1 MKIILSPD
9 SFKGSLS
16 ARGVALALEKGIHKV
31 DPQAECLIVPIADG
45 GEGTLETLV
54 EEADFHYATV
64 RSTNGAPVKAAY
76 GIKGKTA
83 VIEMA
88 RAAGLTLVDPDK
100 LNPLVAS
107 TYGVGELILRALDEG
122 CDHILLTVGGS
133 GTNDGGS
140 GMLCALGGKL
150 FDADGGEIP
159 GCGGALAKIARID
172 ASGLDPRLQNCRF
185 TVASDVTNPLVG
197 ELGATRVYGPQKG
210 VTPDLI
216 DALEA
221 GMSSYASAVEAA
233 SGKAVAEIPGCGAG
247 GGLITPLLAFC
258 NVTVRSGIESVLEAA
273 DFDRLLLDADAVI
286 TGEGR
291 VDAQSCYGKAIS
303 GVAEHARAQG
313 VPVYVAA
320 GGLGDGW
327 EELLSHGIKE
337 VSALMAEAEQIPL
350 EERVAYCMQNAEELL
365 SVVGER
371 IARSILAER

>member
-16 ARGVALALEKGIHKV
+16 ARGVGLALEKGIRRV
-31 DPQAECLIVPIADG
+31 IPDAECLILPIADG

-54 EEADFHYATV
+54 EESDLRYATV
-64 RSTNGAPVKAAY
+64 RSTGGAPVNAAY
-76 GIKGKTA
+76 GVKGKTA

-100 LNPLVAS
+100 LDPLGAS

-140 GMLCALGGKL
+140 GMLCALGGRL
-150 FDADGGEIP
+150 FDADGGEIF
-159 GCGGALAKIARID
+159 GCGGALSEVARVD
-172 ASGLDPRLQNCRF
+172 VSGLDPRLQNCRF

-210 VTPDLI
+210 VTPDMI
-216 DALEA
+216 DALES
-221 GMSSYASAVEAA
+221 GMRSYARAVEAA
-233 SGKAVAEIPGCGAG
+233 AGKAVAEIPGCGAG

-273 DFDRLLLDADAVI
+273 DFDGQLIGADAVI

-303 GVAEHARAQG
+303 GVASHAAAKN
-313 VPVYVAA
+313 VPVYVAS
-320 GGLGDGW
+320 GGLGEGW
-327 EELLSHGIKE
+327 EELLRHGIRE
-337 VSALMAEAEQIPL
+337 VLALMAEAEQIPKA
-350 EERVAYCMQNAEELL
+350 ERVAYCMQNAEELL
-365 SVVGER
+365 IVVGEK
-371 IARSILAER
+371 IARRLIS

>member
-16 ARGVALALEKGIHKV
+16 ARGVAEALERGIHKV
-31 DPQAECLIVPIADG
+31 IPDAECLIVPIADG

-54 EEADFHYATV
+54 EETEFHYATV
-64 RSTNGAPVKAAY
+64 RSTNGAPVLAAY
-76 GIKGKTA
+76 GVKGKTA

-88 RAAGLTLVDPDK
+88 RAAGLTLVEPDK
-100 LNPLVAS
+100 RDPLTAS
-107 TYGVGELILRALDEG
+107 TFGVGELILHAMNEG
-122 CDHILLTVGGS
+122 CDHVLLTVGGS

-140 GMLCALGGKL
+140 GMFCALGGKL
-150 FDADGGEIP
+150 LDADGHEIP
-159 GCGGALAKIARID
+159 GCGGALSKIARVD

-210 VTPDLI
+210 VTPDII
-216 DALEA
+216 DAVEA
-221 GMSSYASAVEAA
+221 GMKNYARAIAAA
-233 SGKAVAEIPGCGAG
+233 SGKNVAEIPGCGAG

-273 DFDRLLLDADAVI
+273 DFDDLLMGADAVI

-303 GVAEHARAQG
+303 GVAAHAKAKS
-313 VPVYVAA
+313 VPVYVAS

-327 EELLSHGIKE
+327 EELLSHGIRQ
-337 VSALMAEAEQIPL
+337 VFALMAEAEQIPK
-350 EERVAYCMQNAEELL
+350 EERVAYCMQNADALL
-365 SVVGER
+365 AVVGEK
-371 IARSILAER
+371 IANCLLA

>member
-16 ARGVALALEKGIHKV
+16 ARGVGLALEKGIRRV
-31 DPQAECLIVPIADG
+31 IPDAECLILPIADG

-54 EEADFHYATV
+54 EESEFHYATV
-64 RSTNGAPVKAAY
+64 RSTGGAPVNAAY
-76 GIKGKTA
+76 GVKGKTA

-100 LNPLVAS
+100 LDPLGAS

-140 GMLCALGGKL
+140 GMLCALGGRL
-150 FDADGGEIP
+150 FDADGGEIF
-159 GCGGALAKIARID
+159 GCGGALSKVARVD
-172 ASGLDPRLQNCRF
+172 VSGLDPRLQNCRF

-210 VTPDLI
+210 VTPDMI
-216 DALEA
+216 DALES
-221 GMSSYASAVEAA
+221 GMRSYARAVEAA
-233 SGKAVAEIPGCGAG
+233 AGKAVAEIPGCGAG

-273 DFDRLLLDADAVI
+273 DFDGQLIGADAVI

-303 GVAEHARAQG
+303 GVASHAAAKN
-313 VPVYVAA
+313 VPVYVAS
-320 GGLGDGW
+320 GGLGEGW
-327 EELLSHGIKE
+327 EELLRHGIRE
-337 VSALMAEAEQIPL
+337 VLALMAEAEQIPKA
-350 EERVAYCMQNAEELL
+350 ERVAYCMQNAEELL
-365 SVVGER
+365 IVVGEK
-371 IARSILAER
+371 IARRLIS

>member
-16 ARGVALALEKGIHKV
+16 ARGVGLALEKGIRRV
-31 DPQAECLIVPIADG
+31 IPDAECLILPIADG

-54 EEADFHYATV
+54 EESDLRYATV
-64 RSTNGAPVKAAY
+64 RSTGGAPVNAAY
-76 GIKGKTA
+76 GVKGKTA

-100 LNPLVAS
+100 LDPLGAS

-140 GMLCALGGKL
+140 GMLCALGGRL
-150 FDADGGEIP
+150 FDADGGEIF
-159 GCGGALAKIARID
+159 GCGGALSKVARVD
-172 ASGLDPRLQNCRF
+172 VSGLDPRLQNCRF

-210 VTPDLI
+210 VTPDMI
-216 DALEA
+216 DALES
-221 GMSSYASAVEAA
+221 GMRSYARAVEAA
-233 SGKAVAEIPGCGAG
+233 AGKAVAEIPGCGAG

-273 DFDRLLLDADAVI
+273 DFDGQLIGADAVI

-303 GVAEHARAQG
+303 GVASHAAAKN
-313 VPVYVAA
+313 VPVYVAS
-320 GGLGDGW
+320 GGLGEGW
-327 EELLSHGIKE
+327 EELLRHGIRE
-337 VSALMAEAEQIPL
+337 VLALMAEAEQIPKA
-350 EERVAYCMQNAEELL
+350 ERVAYCMQNAEELL
-365 SVVGER
+365 IVVGEK
-371 IARSILAER
+371 IARRLIS

>member
-16 ARGVALALEKGIHKV
+16 ARGVALALEKGIKKAIP
-31 DPQAECLIVPIADG
+31 DAECLIVPIADG

-54 EEADFHYATV
+54 EEKELSYVKV
-64 RSTNGAPVKAAY
+64 RSTNGAPVRAAY
-76 GIKGKTA
+76 GVKGKTA

-88 RAAGLTLVDPDK
+88 RAAGLTLVEPENRD
-100 LNPLVAS
+100 PLVAS
-107 TYGVGELILRALDEG
+107 TFGVGELILHALDRG

-140 GMLCALGGKL
+140 GMFSALGGKL
-150 FDADGGEIP
+150 LDADGNEIV
-159 GCGGALAKIARID
+159 GCGGALAKVARVD
-172 ASGLDPRLQNCRF
+172 ASGLDARLKHCSF

-197 ELGATRVYGPQKG
+197 ELGATYVYGPQKG
-210 VTPDLI
+210 VTPDII

-221 GMSSYASAVEAA
+221 GMRNYADAVEKAC
-233 SGKAVAEIPGCGAG
+233 GKKIATIPGCGAG

-273 DFDRLLLDADAVI
+273 EFDRLLADADAVI

-303 GVAEHARAQG
+303 GVASHASTFG
-313 VPVYVAA
+313 VPVYVAS

-327 EELLSHGIKE
+327 EELLSHGIRQ
-337 VSALMAEAEQIPL
+337 VFALMAEVEQIPK
-350 EERVAYCMQNAEELL
+350 EDRVSYCMEHADELL
-365 SVVGER
+365 CTVGEK
-371 IARSILAER
+371 IARAVLA

>member
-16 ARGVALALEKGIHKV
+16 ARGVGLALEKGIRRV
-31 DPQAECLIVPIADG
+31 IPDAECLILPIADG

-54 EEADFHYATV
+54 EESDLRYATV
-64 RSTNGAPVKAAY
+64 RSTGGAPVNAAY
-76 GIKGKTA
+76 GVKGKTA

-100 LNPLVAS
+100 LDPLGAS

-140 GMLCALGGKL
+140 GMLCALGGRL
-150 FDADGGEIP
+150 FDADGGEIF
-159 GCGGALAKIARID
+159 GCGGALSKVARVD
-172 ASGLDPRLQNCRF
+172 VSGLDPRLQNCRF

-210 VTPDLI
+210 VTPDMI
-216 DALEA
+216 DALES
-221 GMSSYASAVEAA
+221 GMRSYARAVEAA
-233 SGKAVAEIPGCGAG
+233 ARKAVAEIPGCGAG

-273 DFDRLLLDADAVI
+273 DFDGQLIGADAVI

-303 GVAEHARAQG
+303 GVASHAAAKN
-313 VPVYVAA
+313 VPVYVAS
-320 GGLGDGW
+320 GGLGEGW
-327 EELLSHGIKE
+327 EELLRHGIKE
-337 VSALMAEAEQIPL
+337 VLALMAEAEQIPKA
-350 EERVAYCMQNAEELL
+350 ERVAYCMQNAEELL
-365 SVVGER
+365 IIVGEK
-371 IARSILAER
+371 IARRLIS

>member
-16 ARGVALALEKGIHKV
+16 ARGVGLALEKGIRRV
-31 DPQAECLIVPIADG
+31 IPDAECLILPIADG

-54 EEADFHYATV
+54 EESDLRYATV
-64 RSTNGAPVKAAY
+64 RSTGGAPVNAAY
-76 GIKGKTA
+76 GVKGKTA

-100 LNPLVAS
+100 LDPLGAS

-140 GMLCALGGKL
+140 GMLCALGGRL
-150 FDADGGEIP
+150 FDADGGEIF
-159 GCGGALAKIARID
+159 GCGGALSKVARVD
-172 ASGLDPRLQNCRF
+172 VSGLDPRLQNCRF

-210 VTPDLI
+210 VTPDMI
-216 DALEA
+216 DALES
-221 GMSSYASAVEAA
+221 GMRSYARAVEAA
-233 SGKAVAEIPGCGAG
+233 AGKAVAEIPGCGAG

-273 DFDRLLLDADAVI
+273 DFDGQLIGADAVI

-303 GVAEHARAQG
+303 GVASHAAAKN
-313 VPVYVAA
+313 VPVYVAS
-320 GGLGDGW
+320 GGLGEGW
-327 EELLSHGIKE
+327 EELLRHGIKE
-337 VSALMAEAEQIPL
+337 VLALMAEAEQIPKA
-350 EERVAYCMQNAEELL
+350 ERVAYCMQNAEELL
-365 SVVGER
+365 IVVGEK
-371 IARSILAER
+371 IARRLIS

>member
-16 ARGVALALEKGIHKV
+16 ARGVGLALEKGIRRV
-31 DPQAECLIVPIADG
+31 IPDAECLILPIADG

-54 EEADFHYATV
+54 EESDLRYATV
-64 RSTNGAPVKAAY
+64 RSTGGAPVNAAY
-76 GIKGKTA
+76 GVKGKTA

-100 LNPLVAS
+100 LDPLSAS

-140 GMLCALGGKL
+140 GMLCALGGRL
-150 FDADGGEIP
+150 FDADGGEIF
-159 GCGGALAKIARID
+159 GCGGALSKVARVD
-172 ASGLDPRLQNCRF
+172 VSGLDPRLQNCRV

-210 VTPDLI
+210 VTPDMI
-216 DALEA
+216 DALES
-221 GMSSYASAVEAA
+221 GMRSYARAVEAA
-233 SGKAVAEIPGCGAG
+233 AGKAVAEIPGCGAG

-273 DFDRLLLDADAVI
+273 DFDGQLIGADAVI

-303 GVAEHARAQG
+303 GVASHAAAKN
-313 VPVYVAA
+313 VPVYVAS
-320 GGLGDGW
+320 GGLGEGW
-327 EELLSHGIKE
+327 EELLRHGIKE
-337 VSALMAEAEQIPL
+337 VLALMAEAEQIPKA
-350 EERVAYCMQNAEELL
+350 ERVAYCMQNAEELL
-365 SVVGER
+365 IIVGEK
-371 IARSILAER
+371 IARRLIS

>member
-31 DPQAECLIVPIADG
+31 IPTAECLIVPIADG

-54 EEADFHYATV
+54 EESDFHYATV
-64 RSTNGAPVKAAY
+64 RSTNGAPTQAAY

-88 RAAGLTLVDPDK
+88 RAAGLTLVEPENRDP
-100 LNPLVAS
+100 LIAS
-107 TYGVGELILRALDEG
+107 TFGVGELILHALDEG

-140 GMLCALGGKL
+140 GMFCALGGKL
-150 FDADGGEIP
+150 LDENNNEIL
-159 GCGGALAKIARID
+159 GCGGALAKVARVD
-172 ASGLDPRLQNCRF
+172 ASNLDPRLKNCAF

-210 VTPDLI
+210 VTPDMI
-216 DALEA
+216 DAVEA
-221 GMSSYASAVEAA
+221 GMKNYAKAIELAC
-233 SGKAVAEIPGCGAG
+233 GKKIAEIPGCGAG

-273 DFDRLLLDADAVI
+273 DFDALLVGADAVI

-303 GVAEHARAQG
+303 GVASHASAQN
-313 VPVYVAA
+313 VPVYVAS

-327 EELLSHGIKE
+327 EELLRHGIKE
-337 VSALMAEAEQIPL
+337 VYALMAEVEDLPK
-350 EERVAYCMQNAEELL
+350 EERVAYCMQNAVELL
-365 SVVGER
+365 AIVGEK
-371 IARSILAER
+371 IARSITG

>member
-16 ARGVALALEKGIHKV
+16 ARGVALALEKGIHKII
-31 DPQAECLIVPIADG
+31 PEAECLIVPIADG

-54 EEADFHYATV
+54 DEREFHYATV
-64 RSTNGAPVKAAY
+64 RSTGGAPVLAAY
-76 GIKGKTA
+76 GVKGKTA

-88 RAAGLTLVDPDK
+88 RAAGLTLVEPEKRDP
-100 LNPLVAS
+100 LIAS

-140 GMLCALGGKL
+140 GMLCALGGRL
-150 FDADGGEIP
+150 LDANGNSIL
-159 GCGGALAKIARID
+159 GCGGALAKVESVD
-172 ASGLDPRLQNCRF
+172 ASGLDLRLQNCRF

-210 VTPDLI
+210 VTPDMI

-221 GMSSYASAVEAA
+221 GMKSYASAIEKAC
-233 SGKAVAEIPGCGAG
+233 GKKVAEIPGCGAG

-273 DFDRLLLDADAVI
+273 DFDALLTGADAVI

-303 GVAEHARAQG
+303 GVAAHAKAKD
-313 VPVYVAA
+313 VPVYVAS
-320 GGLGDGW
+320 GGLGEGW
-327 EELLSHGIKE
+327 EALLDHGIKE
-337 VSALMAEAEQIPL
+337 VFALMAEVEHLPA
-350 EERVAYCMQNAEELL
+350 EERVAYCMKNAEELL
-365 SVVGER
+365 SAVGER
-371 IARSILAER
+371 IASALLD